1 MESFRTGAAET
12 NSKAADYSDAVSR
25 RQKSEKKDDDDV
37 SSATDVMSMFANI
50 LQNRI
55 NVQENSDRKSTDGQA
70 RKTNQAATPTDMKV
84 QGEKKTDA
92 DGNAN
97 QRTAADKTSK
107 QDKSDKS
114 GEDATEKTQTP
125 EVTAAAVTE
134 SASEMEAD
142 AEHSV
147 KESAFLKEIA
157 ALLKQSGIS
166 DEKVNEILAQVKN
179 MSSQKKE
186 NVTDNKD
193 LADALKKYMS
203 RDKELQK
210 NSGVQKND
218 THVPDKL
225 TGSQEPATN
234 EVGMNDMLLDA
245 EKDKGSLAGRDS
257 NTAGTLLQETKIA
270 AGEDAGHESM
280 NISAKTILSTV
291 VDQRQNL
298 TGSEKLPLSQTE
310 STANLRPQDLIEQI
324 VNSRQLLEKGEGRVK
339 LTLNPPSLGTL
350 DMDVRVRSNRVEVTV
365 MADNKDV
372 RQILQTHLDDLK
384 NALQDRG
391 LQMDRF
397 NIQWQDG
404 SQGRNFREYAGG
416 SAFWGDNVGSDTGGR
431 ETATDE
437 YPVLNRIRAEE
448 GSGIISVFI

>member
-12 NSKAADYSDAVSR
+12 NSKAADYSDAVSQ
-25 RQKSEKKDDDDV
+25 RQKSEKKEGDAD
-37 SSATDVMSMFANI
+37 SSSTDVMSMFANI

-55 NVQENSDRKSTDGQA
+55 TTQEYGQKKSADGQA
-70 RKTNQAATPTDMKV
+70 PKTNQAAAPADTKT
-84 QGEKKTDA
+84 QRERKTDA
-92 DGNAN
+92 DSHTN
-97 QRTAADKTSK
+97 QQTAADKTSK
-107 QDKSDKS
+107 EEKSDKS
-114 GEDATEKTQTP
+114 SEDVAKNKQTA
-125 EVTAAAVTE
+125 EVTATAATE
-134 SASEMEAD
+134 AAKDAD
-142 AEHSV
+142 AANSAE
-147 KESAFLKEIA
+147 ESAFLKDIA

-179 MSSQKKE
+179 ASSLKKE

-203 RDKELQK
+203 RDKDLQK

-225 TGSQEPATN
+225 TGSQEPLTN
-234 EVGMNDMLLDA
+234 EAGINDMLLETQK
-245 EKDKGSLAGRDS
+245 EKMSLAGRDS
-257 NTAGTLLQETKIA
+257 NVTNALLQETKTA
-270 AGEDAGHESM
+270 AGENAGHESM
-280 NISAKTILSTV
+280 NISTKTILGTV
-291 VDQRQNL
+291 VDQRQNV
-298 TGSEKLPLSQTE
+298 TGSEKLPPSQTE

-324 VNSRQLLEKGEGRVK
+324 VNSRELLEKGEGRVK
-339 LTLNPPSLGTL
+339 LKLNPPSLGTL

-397 NIQWQDG
+397 NIQWQNG

-416 SAFWGDNVGSDTGGR
+416 SAFWGNDGGSNAGGR

-437 YPVLNRIRAEE
+437 YPALNRIRAEE
-448 GSGIISVFI
+448 SSGIISVFI